1 MKNKTIKKDFYNLV
15 LKIVI
20 YTSISTIVTY
30 VLFFAVISFGN
41 TKTTDYYM
49 KYIDKTENEIKEKY
63 DSILD
68 GNLVDFKKYNKDIQ
82 GEVVDLKGNHL
93 YGEKE
98 INNNKFDVLSSI
110 NQEKYSN
117 NYIYRYVAI
126 VKDNNI
132 KAVYIIKAPF
142 SFIKNNFQ
150 SNKGIVIVYLIALF
164 SPVIYFIIYL
174 FLFTSKLYKSIS
186 ENIEILLKGS
196 EKICNGDLNFYVDG
210 VQGIEFNKIQKSFNT
225 MVKVLRGNIE
235 ELSKLDEERKIMIS
249 SIAHDIRTPIT
260 VIKGQIEII
269 EDLKDIPGYDMNEN
283 MEIINKN
290 CDKMTNLTDNL
301 ALFYKVDGECFLLR
315 NEEIDLMQFLIDKE
329 LEIKNISKNE
339 DIDIIFKI
347 DLSKQKYILD
357 STMLT
362 RVLDNIIFNS
372 LRFTNKGSITLKVSD
387 EPSTKKI
394 NFECSDTGTGFEEKD
409 PSKLFNAFYQN
420 ENYKNHF
427 GLGLYI
433 SKKIV
438 SNYNGKI
445 KAYNNNLGGATIEFY
460 ILELREH
467 NNTLKAE

>member
-1 MKNKTIKKDFYNLV
+1 MKNKTIKRDFYNLV

-20 YTSISTIVTY
+20 YTVISTLITY
-30 VLFFAVISFGN
+30 ILTLVIMYFTN
-41 TKTTDYYM
+41 AKTTDYYT
-49 KYIDKTENEIKEKY
+49 KYIHEIEKEVKIKG
-63 DSILD
+63 DSILNGD
-68 GNLVDFKKYNKDIQ
+68 LIDIKKYSKEIH
-82 GEVVDLKGNHL
+82 GEVIDLKGKHL
-93 YGEKE
+93 YGERGVK
-98 INNNKFDVLSSI
+98 NDKFDVLNSI
-110 NQEKYSN
+110 NDDEVSN
-117 NYIYRYVAI
+117 GYIYRYIGI

-132 KAVYIIKAPF
+132 KAIYVIKAPF
-142 SFIKNNFQ
+142 SFIKNNLP
-150 SNKGIVIVYLIALF
+150 SSKGKVVICLIALF
-164 SPVIYFIIYL
+164 SPIIYFILYL
-174 FLFTSKLYKSIS
+174 FVFTSKLYKSIS
-186 ENIEILLKGS
+186 KNIEILLNGS

-210 VQGIEFNKIQKSFNT
+210 VKGLEFNEIQKAFNT
-225 MVKVLRGNIE
+225 MVKVLKGNIE
-235 ELSKLDEERKIMIS
+235 ELSTLDEERKIMIS
-249 SIAHDIRTPIT
+249 SVAHDIRTPIT

-269 EDLKDIPGYDMNEN
+269 EDLKDIPGYDINEN

-315 NEEIDLMQFLIDKE
+315 NEEIDLMKFLIDKE

-339 DIDIIFKI
+339 EIDIIFKI

-372 LRFTNKGSITLKVSD
+372 LRFTNQGNITLKVYD
-387 EPSTKKI
+387 EPSTKKVK
-394 NFECSDTGTGFEEKD
+394 FECSDTGTGFKEKD

-438 SNYNGKI
+438 SNYNGTI
-445 KAYNNNLGGATIEFY
+445 KAYNNNLGGATIEFH
-460 ILELREH
+460 ILELKEH
-467 NNTLKAE
+467 NNPLKAK